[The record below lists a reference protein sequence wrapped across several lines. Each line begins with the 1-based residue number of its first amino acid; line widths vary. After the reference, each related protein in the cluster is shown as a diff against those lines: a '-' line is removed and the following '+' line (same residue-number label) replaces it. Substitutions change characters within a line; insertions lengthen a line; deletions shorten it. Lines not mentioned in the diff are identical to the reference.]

1 MTVTLESS
9 SLCRPLPDLNAALN
23 LALAAVTAAA
33 TTFGVVNDGAVIGF
47 DDRSTCTSCS
57 YYIAASIIRDN
68 ILYTINIDT
77 RKGC

>member
-33 TTFGVVNDGAVIGF
+33 TTFEVVYDGAMIGF